1 MYPDDYRYTK
11 EHEWIKKEN
20 SEAIVGIT
28 TYAQKELGDIVY
40 VELPAVGKK
49 FAMGEAFGSI
59 ESVKA
64 VSEIYAPLEMEIVSV
79 NSTVG
84 DQPEL
89 INQDPHGKG
98 WLVKVKLSVITPIWI
113 HSYAATEYEELI
125 SQEKH

>member
-1 MYPDDYRYTK
+1 MYPKEYQYTK

-20 SEAIVGIT
+20 AEATVGIT

-40 VELPAVGKK
+40 VELPAIGKK

-64 VSEIYAPLEMEIVSV
+64 VSEIYAPLEMEIVSI
-79 NSTVG
+79 NSTVV

-98 WLVKVKLSVITPIWI
+98 WLVKVKLGSN
-113 HSYAATEYEELI
+113 SDLDSLLSSGEYEELI

>member
-98 WLVKVKLSVITPIWI
+98 WLVKVKLGNNTDLDSLL
-113 HSYAATEYEELI
+113 SSGEYEELI

>member
-11 EHEWIKKEN
+11 EHEWIKKEDAD
-20 SEAIVGIT
+20 STVGIT

-79 NSTVG
+79 NSTVV

-98 WLVKVKLSVITPIWI
+98 WLVKVKLGNNSDLD
-113 HSYAATEYEELI
+113 SLLSAGEYEELI

>member
-20 SEAIVGIT
+20 SEATVGIT
-28 TYAQKELGDIVY
+28 TYAEKELGDIVY

-64 VSEIYAPLEMEIVSV
+64 VSEIYAPLEMEIVSI
-79 NSTVG
+79 NSTVV

-98 WLVKVKLSVITPIWI
+98 WLVKVKLGNNSDLD
-113 HSYAATEYEELI
+113 SLLSAGEYEELI